1 MRPVW
6 AEVNLEN
13 IKHNFREV
21 KRLSPNSEAM
31 PVIKANAY
39 GHGAV
44 EVAKALKEEG
54 AKRFAVAIADEGI
67 KLREQGILEP
77 ILILGYTPPEDLERL
92 LSYNLTPTIN
102 HRDLALAYQ
111 ERVSKL
117 KRTLTCH
124 VKIDTGMG
132 RIGFHHED
140 LTSILEVFK
149 QKNLEIEGVF
159 THFARA
165 DEKDLSFTRLQL
177 DRFMAVLDYL
187 KTQGI
192 EIKYRHA
199 ANSAAIIQLPEAH
212 LDLVRPGIMLYG
224 EYPSQ
229 EVSQDAVILKPA
241 ITLKAKVAQVKKVPA
256 GFPVS
261 YGSTFVTKNTTLIV
275 TLPLGYADGYF
286 RLLSNRGVVLINGK
300 RWPIAGRVCM
310 DQLMVAVDAKEIVNP
325 GEEAVLLGRQGG
337 ETITAMEVAGLI
349 GTINYELLTNI
360 SARVPR
366 VYIK

>member
-92 LSYNLTPTIN
+92 LSYNLTPTVN

-132 RIGFHHED
+132 RIGFYHED
-140 LTSILEVFK
+140 LTLILEVFK

-165 DEKDLSFTRLQL
+165 DEKDLSFTRLQFA
-177 DRFMAVLDYL
+177 RFMAVLDYL

-199 ANSAAIIQLPEAH
+199 ANSAAIIQFPEAH

-229 EVSQDAVILKPA
+229 EVVKNGLSLKPA
-241 ITLKAKVAQVKKVPA
+241 LTLKATVAQVKKVPA

-261 YGSTFVTKNTTLIV
+261 YGSTYVSKDQCLIV

-286 RLLSNRGVVLINGK
+286 RLLSNRGEVLINGK

-310 DQLMVAVDAKEIVNP
+310 DQLMVAVDEKEEIFP
-325 GEEAVLLGRQGG
+325 GDEAVLLGSQGE
-337 ETITAMEVAGLI
+337 ETISALEIARTV
-349 GTINYELLTNI
+349 GTINYEVLTNI

-366 VYIK
+366 IYLK